1 MLDFAIGENIGPVET
16 KAGWVHQKGEPLI
29 LGLSSLEDKQGDY
42 RGNQNQECNELGE
55 THVAP

>member
-1 MLDFAIGENIGPVET
+1 MMASGSERTLALSKQ

-42 RGNQNQECNELGE
+42 RGNQDQECNELGD
-55 THVAP
+55 THIAP